1 MMFWARVLLLVGSLL
16 LSGCGYL
23 GFTQGLQ
30 RSLWGVS
37 PVIEG
42 FQADRGL
49 GGSYRIGEAI
59 VFRFRLSQP
68 GYVTLVAV
76 DVDKNTYELERNV
89 RLEAGE
95 HVLPLPTDVR
105 DGAKATYLA
114 DLPTGPQRV
123 RLLFSPV
130 QAPPSLRFRGYLN
143 GNALDRKTRDF
154 LALARPS
161 DVAETLIYV
170 VR

>member
-1 MMFWARVLLLVGSLL
+1 MMFWSRAGLLLGAFL
-16 LSGCGYL
+16 LSSCGYL

-30 RSLWGVS
+30 RSLWGAA
-37 PVIEG
+37 PVIEN
-42 FQADRGL
+42 FRADRGV

-59 VFRFRLSQP
+59 VFRFHLSQP
-68 GYVTLVAV
+68 GYVTLVAI

-89 RLEAGE
+89 KLEAGE
-95 HVLPLPTDVR
+95 HVLPLPTDVK

-130 QAPPSLRFRGYLN
+130 QAPPSIRFRGYLN

-161 DVAETLIYV
+161 DVVETLIYV
-170 VR
+170 VK